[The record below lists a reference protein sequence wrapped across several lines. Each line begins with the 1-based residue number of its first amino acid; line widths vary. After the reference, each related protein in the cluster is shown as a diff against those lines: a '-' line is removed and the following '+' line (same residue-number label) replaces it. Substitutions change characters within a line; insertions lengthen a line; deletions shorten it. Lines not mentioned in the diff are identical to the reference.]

1 MEYFDIPTGKYA
13 KDAAAI
19 NFVLRTLNNGGYTQL
34 DAMQGLGY
42 LNGDYNLISKY
53 VVGSKEHKPLGRIFA

>member
-1 MEYFDIPTGKYA
+1 MDFREVQSLRPKDIARVEYFDIPTGKYA

-34 DAMQGLGY
+34 DAMQGPGV
-42 LNGDYNLISKY
+42 S
-53 VVGSKEHKPLGRIFA
+53 ER